1 MVVHVF
7 MTLLVHRAQLGT
19 SQLVLVR
26 IVIQLPGQS
35 SHRQLRPL
43 CNVILPL
50 RSTRPAEGRTKTEDT
65 CMMEPSL
72 YDFTFYC
79 LRNFFTSFT
88 SRRKNP
94 PNSGQ
99 SFLIGNCCLFSGQWR
114 NMQNSEDLDRPNPG
128 RALCHD
134 IYQENLST
142 FLHLH

>member
-1 MVVHVF
+1 MVCLKAEFVVVHVF

-79 LRNFFTSFT
+79 SQELFYKLYQPSEKPAQFGTE
-88 SRRKNP
+88 
-94 PNSGQ
+94 
-99 SFLIGNCCLFSGQWR
+99 FLNWKLLFIQWTV
-114 NMQNSEDLDRPNPG
+114 EEHAKL
-128 RALCHD
+128 
-134 IYQENLST
+134 
-142 FLHLH
+142 